1 MFNFFKSNKIT
12 AYTNKNLEKD
22 INPDRINNKLA
33 HDYER
38 DNDLGY
44 RGTPLETA
52 LRLNADLPIIEN
64 LLKAGAQLEPG
75 LKFLASV
82 HTHNT
87 DLIELF
93 IRYGLDL
100 NKFYEFEAGWFSTI
114 PDRGQ
119 TLINFLCHSSFSDDE
134 NSLAPLIEFIISKG
148 ADVNKGNV
156 HNEHPLIAANL
167 SLEVVRT
174 LYRSNRVI
182 NNYESQHGLT
192 ALFEVIPV
200 SNGGITKERYDV
212 IYELVKNGE
221 DINYISSNG
230 HNVRESII
238 VEEDFFDDKDFLLFL
253 DSLGLKTK
261 EEFLFSNNDLH
272 LLPGYY
278 HFDNNELH
286 QESFINLVE
295 NEMVNELTK
304 GFEIETKQRNNI
316 DEDFQGFLKL
326 KKKFFIMGYV
336 LIYLKDTQ
344 FQFYLYSFKELNKW
358 NYKTN
363 DFFEL
368 EDYFER
374 LQSNQST
381 F

>member
-38 DNDLGY
+38 DNYLGY

-114 PDRGQ
+114 SDRGQ

-192 ALFEVIPV
+192 ALFEVIPG
-200 SNGGITKERYDV
+200 SNWGISKERYDV

-261 EEFLFSNNDLH
+261 EEFLFSNNDLYF
-272 LLPGYY
+272 LPGYY